1 MANGKWQMAN
11 GKWQMGSKISMND
24 DDVKNLDLE
33 EEVIEEGVLDGEE
46 EKVSD
51 WEHKYKRALAD
62 YQNLEKRVRDDRRNI
77 IVSANKDLLLRFLP
91 VLDTLE
97 LANHHEP
104 NQSLVLGIN
113 QCKDILKS
121 EGVLA
126 LETVGE
132 DFDPNQMEVVST
144 AEGKEGIVI
153 QEVRKGYLLHDILLR
168 PAQVIVGKGK

>member
-1 MANGKWQMAN
+1 
-11 GKWQMGSKISMND
+11 MNN
-24 DDVKNLDLE
+24 DDVKNLDVE

-46 EKVSD
+46 EKVSE

-77 IVSANKDLLLRFLP
+77 IVSANRDLLLRFLP

-97 LANHHEP
+97 LANQHEA
-104 NQSLVLGIN
+104 NQGLVLGIN

-121 EGVLA
+121 EGVLG

-132 DFDPNQMEVVST
+132 EFDPNQMEVVST
-144 AEGKEGIVI
+144 TEGKEGIVI